1 MSGKLSQEEL
11 NNTVDFCL
19 NAFDHH
25 APEKHAAVLKK
36 METAV
41 LNNGDEVPA
50 ALTNTETET
59 KVEKK
64 AIVDPEGLSPDELKI
79 LNSIRARQMLRAED
93 TMSIDSFSS
102 DVINGY
108 APRVKRGSLGL
119 LKAGGQFISK
129 APTMDL
135 TGRGPVAIKV

>member
-1 MSGKLSQEEL
+1 MNGKLSQEEL

-19 NAFDHH
+19 NAFDQH

-50 ALTNTETET
+50 ALSNTKTES
-59 KVEKK
+59 KVEQK
-64 AIVDPEGLSPDELKI
+64 AIVDPEGLSPDEMKI
-79 LNSIRARQMLRAED
+79 LKSIRARQMLRAED

-102 DVINGY
+102 DAIDGW

-119 LKAGGQFISK
+119 SKAGARFIPK